1 MTDDNNPMTD
11 DNNQTKPPTPQF
23 DFSAFPEDSLFHER
37 RNRHDRRDPASPP
50 AAHIV
55 PDAGD
60 GTSERR
66 QKKERRRRIDPTTF
80 EKQYTDDEME
90 FMNAMQRFKE
100 LSGKTFPTH
109 GDVLKV
115 AVSLG
120 YRRAVFEF
128 DPLPD
133 DEQGEE
139 PAVIIASIR
148 DN

>member
-1 MTDDNNPMTD
+1 MTD
-11 DNNQTKPPTPQF
+11 DNNQTKPPSPQF
-23 DFSAFPEDSLFHER
+23 DFSAYPEDSLFHER
-37 RNRHDRRDPASPP
+37 RDRRDRRDSNASSSPP
-50 AAHIV
+50 PPPAG
-55 PDAGD
+55 GD
-60 GTSERR
+60 GGGARR

-90 FMNAMQRFKE
+90 FMYAMQRFKE
-100 LSGKTFPTH
+100 LSGKTFPTY

-128 DPLPD
+128 DPLPAD
-133 DEQGEE
+133 DLGGE
-139 PAVIIASIR
+139 PSMIIASIR